1 VPEPDFVRAT
11 RRSYDAVAAD
21 YAERFRDELAD
32 RPLDRAMLGAFAEL
46 VRATAGGP
54 VADVGC
60 GTGRVTAL
68 LADLG
73 LQASGID
80 LSPQMVATA
89 RREHPELRFEVGSML
104 ALDLP
109 DGALGGVLAWYSTIH
124 VPDDRLPDAFAEFR
138 RVLAPGGYVLL
149 GFQVG
154 DELTH
159 RSEALGH
166 QISLD
171 FQRRQPD
178 QVAGLLGR
186 AGLAVCARMVR
197 EPDGNPK
204 FPEVHAQGFVLA
216 RRPQRLSPSPLRT
229 PRDIRSAILAMLAAA
244 TSSSRMPSLVQISAR
259 YHRTS
264 PSSRAK
270 ASRSASVMTP
280 WRSRKIFL
288 TLPATSPASFASPSV
303 G

>member
-1 VPEPDFVRAT
+1 VSEPDFVRAT
-11 RRSYDAVAAD
+11 RSSYDAVAAD
-21 YAERFRDELAD
+21 YAARFRDELAD

-46 VRATAGGP
+46 VRAAAAGP

-68 LADLG
+68 LAGLG
-73 LQASGID
+73 LQVSGID

-89 RREHPELRFEVGSML
+89 RREHPALRFEVGSML

-124 VPDDRLPDAFAEFR
+124 VPDDRLPDALAEFR

-149 GFQVG
+149 AFQVG

-178 QVAGLLGR
+178 QVAALLGR

-197 EPDGNPK
+197 EPDGNPE
-204 FPEVHAQGFVLA
+204 FPELHAQGFVIA
-216 RRPQRLSPSPLRT
+216 RKRLP
-229 PRDIRSAILAMLAAA
+229 
-244 TSSSRMPSLVQISAR
+244 
-259 YHRTS
+259 
-264 PSSRAK
+264 
-270 ASRSASVMTP
+270 
-280 WRSRKIFL
+280 
-288 TLPATSPASFASPSV
+288 